1 MSMASVHAGSFDIE
15 NEKLVFRAAG
25 KPDEVSSIFEREV
38 EKLNEMAEKQELT
51 FVSVCAN
58 QRTVFVAANNPYGW
72 ALVFEINAIHPVM
85 FEIIEDKVS
94 YNGTTQR
101 FFGRNASV
109 KMICCSCKDQAAVLI
124 INDNNVGSVWIRTLG
139 DKGEASMEK
148 QITGISWERYFKTWL
163 QCPVYHNDREQCIA
177 MIACGEMH
185 CAALTTA
192 GDVFTCIF
200 PNSDDVPAD
209 LPTWTIS
216 RNWAAL
222 AFEGGDCQRALQ
234 TIVDDMDCEFM
245 YKTRSDPMAA
255 SFGVTGGLRNPYLLN
270 INTDGEYADQVE
282 EYHNNEMNSHIEEN
296 KRISAERKKNEREMK
311 LKKERDLKRIR
322 ELEGEVQT
330 HQKRGED
337 HKNVLED
344 AARKFE
350 EAKKVHDEAQ
360 AAHANHKTE
369 LDRLTKELHREHQKS
384 MGIHSTSVDTHTPS
398 TNTPSSHTRN
408 NTISASSK
416 PQKKGFFSKLFGN
429 EPANAENELHFEDIA
444 RFSASPE
451 HRCTY
456 I

>member
-234 TIVDDMDCEFM
+234 TIVDDMDVEVR

-270 INTDGEYADQVE
+270 INTDGIHAEQVAKEYETKQNDLNENFKKQAAEHLYKKTKMKKEAETHTREVADLEDQVE
-282 EYHNNEMNSHIEEN
+282 SHKRQGEHYETHLQSAKEALEEAQNLHNQAVHAHSQHETELNRLNRELNANVHGTKSVHTDNSSTH
-296 KRISAERKKNEREMK
+296 SHDYP
-311 LKKERDLKRIR
+311 ERDNR
-322 ELEGEVQT
+322 
-330 HQKRGED
+330 
-337 HKNVLED
+337 
-344 AARKFE
+344 
-350 EAKKVHDEAQ
+350 
-360 AAHANHKTE
+360 
-369 LDRLTKELHREHQKS
+369 
-384 MGIHSTSVDTHTPS
+384 ST
-398 TNTPSSHTRN
+398 
-408 NTISASSK
+408 ASSK
-416 PQKKGFFSKLFGN
+416 PQSKGLSGRFSSFFKGKSAK
-429 EPANAENELHFEDIA
+429 AENELHFEDIA
-444 RFSASPE
+444 HFSASRE
-451 HRCTY
+451 NRCTY

>member
-1 MSMASVHAGSFDIE
+1 
-15 NEKLVFRAAG
+15 
-25 KPDEVSSIFEREV
+25 
-38 EKLNEMAEKQELT
+38 
-51 FVSVCAN
+51 
-58 QRTVFVAANNPYGW
+58 
-72 ALVFEINAIHPVM
+72 
-85 FEIIEDKVS
+85 
-94 YNGTTQR
+94 
-101 FFGRNASV
+101 
-109 KMICCSCKDQAAVLI
+109 MICCSCKDQAAVLI